1 MSGFRHL
8 QRPGRHIWQ
17 IGLPMVILILTIAGC
32 DRAEL
37 RRSLHS
43 PPLAPVNVKPEV
55 HRPAASQ
62 PGLKPGKP
70 FPSNAMPSPSISLK
84 KIAENTT
91 DYGNRLAF
99 SADGK
104 LLAIVNPAGA
114 VYLWRDLTPWHT
126 QSRPGEMLDRTFFD
140 ATGDRLLVAPHIFEI
155 STQQWL
161 PLPSLADV
169 FTAELAE
176 GAPSGGF
183 AAHAS
188 AWSPDGKDLVVYA
201 EYRPSRRAGDR
212 SSWSGPTKRLL
223 LLEGQ
228 TRQLKSVLWQGKGSE
243 AYRTIALND
252 RFIAAAAIHLRIW
265 DRPTQQAVADLS
277 EHTLVI
283 RDLQW
288 NKTGTLLASG
298 SADQQV
304 ILWDTATWKP
314 LHRWQAHQGEVK
326 ALAFHPHQPLLVTGG
341 EDQQLKV
348 WSLDGKLLKTEA
360 MQGMVEGLAFNSQG
374 DRLAIAQGGTQASV
388 TVYAVTVE

>member
-1 MSGFRHL
+1 MSGFRHVE
-8 QRPGRHIWQ
+8 RHIWL
-17 IGLPMVILILTIAGC
+17 IGLPMVILLLTICGC

-37 RRSLHS
+37 GRSLRL
-43 PPLAPVNVKPEV
+43 PTLAPVNAKPEV
-55 HRPAASQ
+55 RPPATSQ

-70 FPSNAMPSPSISLK
+70 LPSNAMSSPSISFK

-99 SADGK
+99 SADGN

-114 VYLWRDLTPWHT
+114 VYLWRDLKSWHT
-126 QSRPGEMLDRTFFD
+126 QSLPGEMLDRTFFA

-161 PLPSLADV
+161 PLPSLANA
-169 FTAELAE
+169 FTADLSE
-176 GAPSGGF
+176 GTPSGGF
-183 AAHAS
+183 ATYAA

-212 SSWSGPTKRLL
+212 SSGSGPTKRLL

-243 AYRTIALND
+243 AYRTITLND
-252 RFIAAAAIHLRIW
+252 RFIAAAATHLRIW
-265 DRPTQQAVADLS
+265 DRQTQKAVADLS

-288 NKTGTLLASG
+288 NVTGTLLASG

-314 LHRWQAHQGEVK
+314 LHHWQAHQGEVK

-348 WSLDGKLLKTEA
+348 WSLQGKLLKTEA

-388 TVYAVTVE
+388 QVYAVTME